1 MKLGMVG
8 VALTDMISG
17 EHLRKGMLKL
27 DQFVA
32 PLGACFRTE
41 DLRVEAHL
49 QDHLPESG
57 AAPIAGFFSD
67 AGDRA

>member
-1 MKLGMVG
+1 MIG
-8 VALTDMISG
+8 VALTDMISD

-27 DQFVA
+27 GQFVA
-32 PLGACFRTE
+32 PLVACFRTK

-57 AAPIAGFFSD
+57 AAPSAGFFSD